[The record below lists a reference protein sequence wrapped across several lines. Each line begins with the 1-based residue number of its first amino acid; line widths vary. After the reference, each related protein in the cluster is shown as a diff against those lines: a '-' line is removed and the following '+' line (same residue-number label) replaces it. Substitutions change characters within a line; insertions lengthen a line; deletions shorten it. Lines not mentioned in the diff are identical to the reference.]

1 MLDIQRISLAKK
13 EVQEDMSYAIIRND
27 KLTRVD
33 AQGSYIHN
41 DRRSKGHSNKDIDST
56 RTHLNFYCKKNEL
69 TYIKKF
75 DRMKK
80 EYDLKGTIRSNS
92 IIMCEMMI
100 TSDNAFFNKIGLE
113 ETKRYFKES
122 YKFVCNYNNLGER
135 NIISAAVHLDETTP
149 HMHLVYIPVIHTKDK
164 EGNEID
170 KICCR
175 DFWKGRDSYR
185 QLQNA
190 FHKYITSKG
199 FDLERGLPVEETR
212 AKHEKIEDL
221 KKLTNF
227 ENTKKVLDNIKLEL
241 PETPDINDIKLIKL
255 NREKVENGIIKP
267 KDDKIME
274 LYQEN
279 LKLHNE
285 LSKQVNLI
293 NVAEKYQKEKDSIFA
308 DNKEL
313 NNRVKNLEHEY
324 KKKSNTL
331 DLKFKNRRRE
341 LEQEFE
347 NKEFDIEYK
356 YKRKIRSLEK
366 ENNHLHKIIDKF
378 YETVEQ
384 FIDWVCH
391 RFGIGESKQLVKKY
405 EDETHS
411 FIEPQKQ
418 LEHEER
424 EKEWELE
431 R

>member
-1 MLDIQRISLAKK
+1 
-13 EVQEDMSYAIIRND
+13 MSYAIIRND

-41 DRRSKGHSNKDIDST
+41 DRRSKGHSNKDIDPT
-56 RTHLNFYCKKNEL
+56 RTHLNFWCKKNEL
-69 TYIKKF
+69 TYIKEF
-75 DRMKK
+75 DKMKK

-92 IIMCEMMI
+92 NIMCEMMI

-113 ETKRYFKES
+113 ETKRYFTES
-122 YKFVCNYNNLGER
+122 YKFVCNYKNLGEKY
-135 NIISAAVHLDETTP
+135 IVSAAVHLDETTP

-164 EGNEID
+164 DGNEID

-185 QLQNA
+185 ELQNA

-199 FDLERGLPVEETR
+199 FDLERGLPVEETG

-255 NREKVENGIIKP
+255 NREKVENEIIKP
-267 KDDKIME
+267 KDNMIEKLYNEKVSLQKE
-274 LYQEN
+274 L
-279 LKLHNE
+279 L
-285 LSKQVNLI
+285 KQVNLV
-293 NVAEKYQKEKDSIFA
+293 NEAEKYQKERDSILA
-308 DNKEL
+308 NNKEL
-313 NNRVKNLEHEY
+313 HNTVEHLEHEY
-324 KKKSNTL
+324 KKKNNTL
-331 DLKFKNRRRE
+331 DLRFENRKRE

-347 NKEFDIEYK
+347 EKSIDLEYEYK
-356 YKRKIRSLEK
+356 GKFKKLEK

-378 YETVEQ
+378 YETVDK

-391 RFGIGESKQLVKKY
+391 KFGIGESKQLIKDFQEQTY
-405 EDETHS
+405 T
-411 FIEPQKQ
+411 FIDPVKQ
-418 LEHEER
+418 LDFEEKQ
-424 EKEWELE
+424 KELDWDLE

>member
-1 MLDIQRISLAKK
+1 
-13 EVQEDMSYAIIRND
+13 MSYAIIRND

-41 DRRSKGHSNKDIDST
+41 DRRSKGHSNKDIDPT
-56 RTHLNFYCKKNEL
+56 RTHLNFYCKKNEF
-69 TYIKKF
+69 TYIKEF
-75 DRMKK
+75 DKMRK

-92 IIMCEMMI
+92 NIMCEMMI

-122 YKFVCNYNNLGER
+122 YKFVCNYKNLGEKY
-135 NIISAAVHLDETTP
+135 IVSAAVHLDETTP

-164 EGNEID
+164 EGKDID

-199 FDLERGLPVEETR
+199 FDLERGLPVEETG

-255 NREKVENGIIKP
+255 NKEKVENEIIKP
-267 KDDKIME
+267 KDNMIEKLYNEKVSLQKE
-274 LYQEN
+274 L
-279 LKLHNE
+279 L
-285 LSKQVNLI
+285 KQVNLV
-293 NVAEKYQKEKDSIFA
+293 NEAEKYQKERDSILA

-313 NNRVKNLEHEY
+313 HNTVKHLEHEY
-324 KKKSNTL
+324 KKKNNTL
-331 DLKFKNRRRE
+331 DLRFENRKRE
-341 LEQEFE
+341 LEQEFQ
-347 NKEFDIEYK
+347 NKEFNIEYK
-356 YKRKIRSLEK
+356 YKSKIRSLEK
-366 ENNHLHKIIDKF
+366 ENTHLHKIIDKF
-378 YETVEQ
+378 YETVDK
-384 FIDWVCH
+384 FIVWICH
-391 RFGIGESKQLVKKY
+391 KFGIGESKELVKNF
-405 EDETHS
+405 EEETLS
-411 FIEPQKQ
+411 FIDPVKQ
-418 LEHEER
+418 IKHEER
-424 EKEWELE
+424 EKEWDLE

>member
-1 MLDIQRISLAKK
+1 
-13 EVQEDMSYAIIRND
+13 MSYAIIRND

-41 DRRSKGHSNKDIDST
+41 DRRSKGHSNKDIDPT
-56 RTHLNFYCKKNEL
+56 RTHLNFWCKKNEL
-69 TYIKKF
+69 TYIREF
-75 DRMKK
+75 DKMKK

-92 IIMCEMMI
+92 NIMCEMMI

-122 YKFVCNYNNLGER
+122 YKFVCNYKNLGEKY
-135 NIISAAVHLDETTP
+135 IVSAAVHLDETTP

-164 EGNEID
+164 ERKDID

-185 QLQNA
+185 GLQNA

-199 FDLERGLPVEETR
+199 FDLERGLPVEETG

-241 PETPDINDIKLIKL
+241 PETPNINDIKLIKL
-255 NREKVENGIIKP
+255 NKEKVENEIIKP

-285 LSKQVNLI
+285 LSKQVNLV
-293 NVAEKYQKEKDSIFA
+293 NKAEKYQKERDSILA
-308 DNKEL
+308 DNQEL
-313 NNRVKNLEHEY
+313 HNTVKNLEYEY
-324 KKKSNTL
+324 TEKKKNT
-331 DLKFKNRRRE
+331 
-341 LEQEFE
+341 
-347 NKEFDIEYK
+347 
-356 YKRKIRSLEK
+356 
-366 ENNHLHKIIDKF
+366 
-378 YETVEQ
+378 
-384 FIDWVCH
+384 
-391 RFGIGESKQLVKKY
+391 
-405 EDETHS
+405 
-411 FIEPQKQ
+411 
-418 LEHEER
+418 
-424 EKEWELE
+424 
-431 R
+431 